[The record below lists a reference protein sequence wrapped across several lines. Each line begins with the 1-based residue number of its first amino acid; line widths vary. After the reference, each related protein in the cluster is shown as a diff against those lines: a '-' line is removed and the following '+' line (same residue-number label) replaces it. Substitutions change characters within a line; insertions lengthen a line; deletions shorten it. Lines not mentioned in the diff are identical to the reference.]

1 MSVWYCVNCMK
12 PFHHQGVSM
21 HRRTH
26 RDKRER
32 VVFMTERYK
41 YTYDYRGAAPE
52 DREEES

>member
-1 MSVWYCVNCMK
+1 MK